1 MVTTDV
7 EHTTGTEP
15 QRLVLIVEDNEKN
28 LKLAR
33 DLLRVKGYDTVEAI
47 DGGGGIAAAAQ
58 FHPALVLMDIQLPD
72 MDGWAALQAL
82 RADPRTADIP
92 VVAVTAFAMEGDRER
107 FLAGGF
113 DGYITKPIDI
123 RLFPSQ
129 IAAYCA
135 SGGAAR

>member
-7 EHTTGTEP
+7 ERETP
-15 QRLVLIVEDNEKN
+15 PAPPCLVLIVEDNEKN

-33 DLLRVKGYDTVEAI
+33 DLLRVKGYETVEAI
-47 DGGGGIAAAAQ
+47 DGGGGIALATEC
-58 FHPALVLMDIQLPD
+58 HPALVLMDIQLPD
-72 MDGWAALQAL
+72 MDGWAALHAL

-113 DGYITKPIDI
+113 DGYITKPIDV

-129 IAAYCA
+129 IAAFCA